1 MEGCIWNIPFILVIV
16 GDNLLAT
23 ISLGANLHHSPRTD
37 SASLVCSAWKSGG
50 FSPLF
55 HLDSWKCSAGLL
67 PLGTSVGL

>member
-1 MEGCIWNIPFILVIV
+1 MEGCIWNIPFIIVIV

-23 ISLGANLHHSPRTD
+23 ISPGANLHHSPRTD

-55 HLDSWKCSAGLL
+55 HPDSWKCSAGLL